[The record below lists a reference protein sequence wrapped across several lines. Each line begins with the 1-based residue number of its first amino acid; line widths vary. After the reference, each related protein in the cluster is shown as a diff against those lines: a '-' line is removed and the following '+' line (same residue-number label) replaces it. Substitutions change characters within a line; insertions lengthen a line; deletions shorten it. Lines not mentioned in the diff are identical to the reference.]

1 MAKRSKRLPQM
12 IARGF
17 EIMLKSIPADALV
30 NQTGAE
36 EAIQR
41 YRARPDNHLTSAFSD
56 LLQEINPCI
65 DSKKLQETDVDIAL
79 LQVKA
84 DLKSWSFQ

>member
-1 MAKRSKRLPQM
+1 MAKRSKRLTQM

-17 EIMLKSIPADALV
+17 EIMLKSIPTDALV

-41 YRARPDNHLTSAFSD
+41 YRVRPDNHLTSAFSD
-56 LLQEINPCI
+56 L
-65 DSKKLQETDVDIAL
+65 
-79 LQVKA
+79 
-84 DLKSWSFQ
+84 